1 MFFFDTTPTGR
12 ILSRFSRDIHTVDH
26 ELADALDI
34 FVFIVFQLT
43 VVMLTIVM
51 ITPFCKYLVS
61 CFVFRLMIPFHL
73 SSQSNPNITNHK
85 WNFWQLLLRYLFLV
99 CCTYQQW
106 TTFVKFPAKWRDWK
120 TLLGEALWPLC
131 TLHFKDFALGARR
144 PPLLSRSQLETI
156 SRYEHLTT

>member
-51 ITPFCKYLVS
+51 ITPFCKYLS
-61 CFVFRLMIPFHL
+61 SRFVFRLMIPFHL
-73 SSQSNPNITNHK
+73 SSQSNPNITNHT
-85 WNFWQLLLRYLFLV
+85 WNFWQLRLRYLFLV
-99 CCTYQQW
+99 CSTYPRW
-106 TTFVKFPAKWRDWK
+106 TTFVKFPVKWRDWK

-131 TLHFKDFALGARR
+131 TLYYKYPCFGGSQV
-144 PPLLSRSQLETI
+144 PPFMKVPTRN
-156 SRYEHLTT
+156 YLTLRTLH